1 MSAPAVGPVLHA
13 CRRAEAVVAAIREA
27 HPDVQVIDRG
37 AYWRVEVPAR
47 CVVTRAAIEAH
58 AGEPFHLPSDLES
71 VMPSFRGRLRVT
83 EDEAAWEA
91 P

>member
-1 MSAPAVGPVLHA
+1 MNPVVVGPILQA
-13 CRRAEAVVAAIREA
+13 CPRAEAILAAIREA
-27 HPDVQVIDRG
+27 NPEVQVVDRG

-71 VMPSFRGRLRVT
+71 VMPSFRGHFRVT